1 MGLSA
6 AQIRTLGGGATR
18 FSLAG
23 GNPEADVNQ
32 SDVSFYLQDDWKLR
46 QHLTVS
52 PGLRYENQNNMDT
65 NFNLA
70 PRIGFAWSR
79 MFGSKKKQAAPA
91 EVKNPTAAVPGSAP
105 KAADA
110 KTTTPVAAAA
120 TPKPAAPKQPTTV
133 IRGGIGIF
141 YNRISEDIILNAER
155 FNGINQKQFIVTDPA
170 VLDLFPA
177 IPAIAALDAFA
188 QPQTRRQLGS
198 TLEPNRQ
205 VRGSIGVEH
214 QVNKNFRFEI
224 SYSFGRTLHSL
235 RSVNINA
242 PLAGTFNPAL
252 PTSGMRPLGQSA
264 GNILQYQS
272 DGRSR
277 TNNLSFSTSG
287 TIKKIGF
294 WATYSWNKSR
304 SIDNGSSGSPFNPYD
319 FTNE

>member
-1 MGLSA
+1 
-6 AQIRTLGGGATR
+6 
-18 FSLAG
+18 
-23 GNPEADVNQ
+23 
-32 SDVSFYLQDDWKLR
+32 
-46 QHLTVS
+46 
-52 PGLRYENQNNMDT
+52 
-65 NFNLA
+65 
-70 PRIGFAWSR
+70 

-91 EVKNPTAAVPGSAP
+91 EVKNPTAAMPGTGPKAADAKNPTTTAAVPGTGPKAADAKNPTTTAAVPGTAP

-110 KTTTPVAAAA
+110 KNPTTTAAVPGTA
-120 TPKPAAPKQPTTV
+120 PKTAAPKQPTTV
-133 IRGGIGIF
+133 IRGGLGIF
-141 YNRISEDIILNAER
+141 YNRISEDLILNAER
-155 FNGINQKQFIVTDPA
+155 FNGINQKQFVVTDPA

-188 QPQTRRQLGS
+188 QPQTRRQLALS
-198 TLEPNRQ
+198 LEPNRSL
-205 VRGSIGVEH
+205 RGTLGVEH

-224 SYSFGRTLHSL
+224 GYSYGRTLHSM
-235 RSVNINA
+235 RNVNINA